1 MAVITHFTCG
11 LAPRTIQ
18 TINHLQIN
26 SVYSVSDT
34 RPSAAFS
41 YRILSQVKKL
51 HCMLLNTHATDNV
64 FPQLFP
70 DTVPLLPHQ
79 TENLIHVNISESLS
93 DRSSFPGLSLSPVR
107 WFGEELKPHR
117 ERSAI
122 SCPGRWAFIIWANKH
137 LAGRTLWSPTHQ
149 CKVLMNA
156 RNFCSWCFT
165 KNQQLFFASKHYL
178 GWLCMSVKCKLLK
191 VSSAVFRSLGSGL
204 VRFF

>member
-41 YRILSQVKKL
+41 YRILAHIKKL
-51 HCMLLNTHATDNV
+51 YCMLLNRHATDNV

-79 TENLIHVNISESLS
+79 TDNLIHVNISESLS
-93 DRSSFPGLSLSPVR
+93 DRSSFPGLFLSPVR

-117 ERSAI
+117 QRSAI
-122 SCPGRWAFIIWANKH
+122 SCPGRWVFIIWANKH
-137 LAGRTLWSPTHQ
+137 LWPAGH
-149 CKVLMNA
+149 C
-156 RNFCSWCFT
+156 
-165 KNQQLFFASKHYL
+165 
-178 GWLCMSVKCKLLK
+178 
-191 VSSAVFRSLGSGL
+191 GL
-204 VRFF
+204 ELIGVRFWWMHETSVLDALLRVNSCFFCQ